1 MIGFWSR
8 TKSECLFWIRKL
20 YRHILYIIFL
30 RTNIGSLRIGNFGHF
45 WTYST
50 PLLQT
55 TILNRKHYVPSNFFS
70 KDSFFP
76 FTNLGNYFFLRI
88 KPRFSPPPKQCDYPP
103 VTNRLLVGFDFD
115 TLGGMTFS
123 SPRFTRQVLG
133 IFDGSF
139 GGEVWVFFTEK
150 IRWMDHRIFPN

>member
-55 TILNRKHYVPSNFFS
+55 TILNRKHYVPSNFFF
-70 KDSFFP
+70 KRLILPFYQFGELFF
-76 FTNLGNYFFLRI
+76 FVDKTTFLTTPQTVWLPTSDQSAPCRVWFWYAWRDDLQFA
-88 KPRFSPPPKQCDYPP
+88 KVHAP
-103 VTNRLLVGFDFD
+103 
-115 TLGGMTFS
+115 
-123 SPRFTRQVLG
+123 SPRDFRWKFRRRGVG
-133 IFDGSF
+133 IFYR
-139 GGEVWVFFTEK
+139 K
-150 IRWMDHRIFPN
+150 N